1 MRKLIT
7 VRNNT
12 KQSVIRAN
20 LLFPAGGVVQISLD
34 TDTSKFKEIKACSSL
49 KVLQYE
55 DIPLTYEESV
65 FKVDVDKS
73 AVVPPEVST
82 KAEEPKESVV
92 VEEVPAEVVEAVVA
106 PPAPPEPEVDVVPV
120 VVSPEK
126 PLPDVAELEVS
137 GAEEEKSEVV
147 SIISCPYCNFTSASK
162 TGVFHH
168 VRTKHPDNYE
178 EYRERLKKL

>member
-34 TDTSKFKEIKACSSL
+34 TDTSKFKEVKACSSL
-49 KVLQYE
+49 KVLQYD
-55 DIPLTYEESV
+55 DIPLTYEEAV
-65 FKVDVDKS
+65 LKVDVEKS
-73 AVVPPEVST
+73 AVVPPEVSI
-82 KAEEPKESVV
+82 KVEEPV
-92 VEEVPAEVVEAVVA
+92 EVVDVPEAVVA
-106 PPAPPEPEVDVVPV
+106 PVVEPPAPPEPEVDVVPV
-120 VVSPEK
+120 VVAPEK
-126 PLPDVAELEVS
+126 PLPDVAELEVA

-147 SIISCPYCNFTSASK
+147 TIISCPYCDFTSASK